1 MNTKK
6 GLKIAIVIS
15 FMILIGYIILF
26 GRYLIIETLLIRKG
40 GNTYYLTQSLHHYK
54 LSKMSNDIIPR
65 EISTETIKNPDYI
78 DSLKSNAK
86 NVSIYYWVFLI
97 VQIIVIIVLII
108 KLKNITKQN

>member
-15 FMILIGYIILF
+15 FIVLIGYIILF
-26 GRYLIIETLLIRKG
+26 GRYLIIETFSIRKG

-65 EISTETIKNPDYI
+65 EISTETITSPDYV
-78 DSLKSNAK
+78 DNLKSNAK
-86 NVSIYYWVFLI
+86 NVSIYYWIFLI
-97 VQIIVIIVLII
+97 VQILVIIILIVQI
-108 KLKNITKQN
+108 NIKNI